1 MKKIGAELKQHAL
14 TAISYMLPLVVASG
28 LLIAVGNLMGGENVT
43 ELSKMT
49 IPNAL
54 TSLGVLGMG
63 LLPSFIAGYIS
74 YSIADRPG
82 IAPGFLMGQISSF
95 LGAGFLGGMI
105 GGYLVGYIALFIK
118 KNLKVPKWAE
128 ALMPMM
134 IIPTLSAII
143 AGLIM
148 FFVIGNPI
156 VWATNAL
163 TNFITGLDQSS
174 KGVYGF
180 VIGALGCIDFGGPI
194 SKVPNL
200 ICDGLLLEGITEP
213 EAIKVLAAM
222 VPPLGVTFSLVLS
235 KFMKKPI
242 YSSQEVEN
250 IKIAFP
256 MGLCMISEGVIP
268 IAMNDLIR
276 TVICTATGCGIT
288 GAISF
293 SLGVGSK
300 VPSGGVFV
308 IPAMSNPIAALI
320 ALLAGTAVTGVL
332 LVLIKK
338 RKTEVDEPVAD
349 EKEEEMDLSGI
360 SIS

>member
-82 IAPGFLMGQISSF
+82 IAPGFLMGQIASF

-222 VPPLGVTFSLVLS
+222 VTPLGVTFSLVLS

-338 RKTEVDEPVAD
+338 RKTEVDEPIAD

>member
-1 MKKIGAELKQHAL
+1 
-14 TAISYMLPLVVASG
+14 
-28 LLIAVGNLMGGENVT
+28 
-43 ELSKMT
+43 
-49 IPNAL
+49 
-54 TSLGVLGMG
+54 
-63 LLPSFIAGYIS
+63 
-74 YSIADRPG
+74 
-82 IAPGFLMGQISSF
+82 
-95 LGAGFLGGMI
+95 
-105 GGYLVGYIALFIK
+105 
-118 KNLKVPKWAE
+118 
-128 ALMPMM
+128 
-134 IIPTLSAII
+134 
-143 AGLIM
+143 M